1 MFEVIFHW
9 NVCDIGVLTKGE
21 NLNGIPLQSKII
33 KNKRSP
39 PAIFEIG

>member
-21 NLNGIPLQSKII
+21 NLNGIPLQSKR
-33 KNKRSP
+33 KRKQKITP
-39 PAIFEIG
+39 CNI